1 MGSDRVICEACQN
14 SRAIPVFSLC
24 KISRLAVEGATG
36 NRTVSFAFERC
47 LWSFTQPGPLRYNV
61 LYFPIKKI
69 LRGTKKSLGAPLVVT
84 ENIYVLIPEYL
95 TRLNIEYK
103 V

>member
-1 MGSDRVICEACQN
+1 MKRKSEFLSNV
-14 SRAIPVFSLC
+14 SSLC
-24 KISRLAVEGATG
+24 KIPRLAAEGATG
-36 NRTVSFAFERC
+36 NPTVSFAFKRL
-47 LWSFTQPGPLRYNV
+47 LWSFTQPGLPRYDV

-69 LRGTKKSLGAPLVVT
+69 LRGTKKSLGAHLVVT

-95 TRLNIEYK
+95 IRLNIEYK